1 MLSKISY
8 SYVFGLQHNKQ
19 LLPQQLV
26 AKHEDS
32 MRCLVALERPVYG
45 LLMLH
50 DLACLS

>member
-1 MLSKISY
+1 MLSKISC
-8 SYVFGLQHNKQ
+8 SYVFGLQHNK
-19 LLPQQLV
+19 LV